1 MKRIALT
8 GNVILPDEVL
18 AGGVVLVDGENIAGV
33 YYNESGLPENDIEY
47 RRYDDAWIAPGLIDV
62 HLHGA
67 LGHEVMDA
75 DIEGLRKMARHQAFC
90 GVTGFLPATLTGPID
105 AVCRAVGSVKTAA
118 ALPLD
123 SEVLGVHLEG
133 PFVSVKRKGAQ
144 DPKYIKDA
152 NRGDLDRLYEAA
164 AGLKTLITVAPEVG
178 ENLSFIAEMV
188 EHGFVVSMG
197 HSDETWEQGLRAVKA
212 GVTHAT
218 HLFNAWREYQHRE
231 PGGIGAAMDS
241 NEVYAELIADGI
253 HVHPSFLRLAI
264 ARKGKDRICLITDSL
279 GVSGLPDGTYKW
291 GDLEIVL
298 KGREVRLSDSGVLAG
313 SILQLNQG
321 VRNVIDW
328 TGAEVWEVVNM
339 ASLNPARNLGID
351 DRVGSIAAGKL
362 ANIAILDKEFGV
374 IDTWLRG
381 RSVLGAKPHP

>member
-18 AGGVVLVDGENIAGV
+18 PGGVVLLEGENIAGV
-33 YYNESGLPENDIEY
+33 FYNESGLPENDIEY
-47 RRYDDAWIAPGLIDV
+47 RRYGDAWISPGLIDV

-75 DIEGLRKMARHQAFC
+75 DVDGLREIARHQALC
-90 GVTGFLPATLTGPID
+90 GVTGFFPATLTGPTD
-105 AVCRAVGSVKTAA
+105 AVCRAVDSVKKAA
-118 ALPLD
+118 ALSLD
-123 SEVLGVHLEG
+123 SEVLGIHLEG
-133 PFVSVKRKGAQ
+133 PFVSMKRKGAQ
-144 DPKYIKDA
+144 DPKYIRDI
-152 NRGDLDRLYEAA
+152 NRSDLDRLYEAT
-164 AGLKTLITVAPEVG
+164 AGLRTLITVAPEVG
-178 ENLSFIAEMV
+178 DNLSFIPEMV

-212 GVTHAT
+212 GVSHAT
-218 HLFNAWREYQHRE
+218 HLFNAWREFQHRE

-241 NEVYAELIADGI
+241 NEVYAELISDGI

-291 GDLEIVL
+291 GELEIVL

-313 SILQLNQG
+313 SILHLNQG
-321 VRNVIDW
+321 VRNIIEW

-339 ASLNPARNLGID
+339 ASLNPARNLGLD

-362 ANIAILDKEFGV
+362 ANIAVLDKEFGV

-381 RSVLGAKPHP
+381 RSVLGAKARP

>member
-8 GNVILPDEVL
+8 GNIILPDEVL
-18 AGGVVLVDGENIAGV
+18 SGGVVLIEGESIAGV

-47 RRYDDAWIAPGLIDV
+47 RRYGDAWIAPGLIDV

-67 LGHEVMDA
+67 LGREVMDA
-75 DIEGLRKMARHQAFC
+75 DVDGLREMARHQALC
-90 GVTGFLPATLTGPID
+90 GITGFVPATLTGPID
-105 AVCRAVGSVKTAA
+105 AVCRAVDSVRKAA

-123 SEVLGVHLEG
+123 AEVLGVHLEG
-133 PFVSVKRKGAQ
+133 PFVSMKRKGAQ
-144 DPKYIKDA
+144 DPKYIKDI
-152 NRGDLDRLYEAA
+152 NRGDLDRLYEAT

-178 ENLSFIAEMV
+178 GNMSFIPEMV
-188 EHGFVVSMG
+188 EHGYVVSMG
-197 HSDETWEQGLRAVKA
+197 HSDETWEQGLLAVKA

-218 HLFNAWREYQHRE
+218 HLFNAWREFQHRE

-241 NEVYAELIADGI
+241 NEVYAELISDGI
-253 HVHPSFLRLAI
+253 HVHPSFLRLAV

-291 GDLEIVL
+291 GELEIVL

-313 SILQLNQG
+313 SILHLNQG
-321 VRNVIDW
+321 VRNIIEW

-339 ASLNPARNLGID
+339 ASLNPARNLGLD

-362 ANIAILDKEFGV
+362 ANIAVLDREFGV

-381 RSVLGAKPHP
+381 RPVLGAKPHP

>member
-18 AGGVVLVDGENIAGV
+18 SGGVVLVDGESIAGV
-33 YYNESGLPENDIEY
+33 YYNESGLPENDIDY
-47 RRYDDAWIAPGLIDV
+47 RRYGDAWISPGLIDV

-75 DIEGLRKMARHQAFC
+75 DVDGLRDVARHQALC

-105 AVCRAVGSVKTAA
+105 AICRAVDSVKRAA

-133 PFVSVKRKGAQ
+133 PFVSMKRKGAQ
-144 DPKYIKDA
+144 DPKYIKDI

-178 ENLSFIAEMV
+178 ENMSFIPEMV
-188 EHGFVVSMG
+188 GRGFVVSMG
-197 HSDETWEQGLRAVKA
+197 HTDETWEEGLRAVKA
-212 GVTHAT
+212 GVSHAT
-218 HLFNAWREYQHRE
+218 HLFNAWREFQHRE
-231 PGGIGAAMDS
+231 PGGIGAVLDS
-241 NEVYAELIADGI
+241 NEVYAELIPDGV
-253 HVHPSFLRLAI
+253 HVHPSFLRLAV
-264 ARKGKDRICLITDSL
+264 ARKGKDRICLVTDSL

-291 GDLEIVL
+291 GELEIVL
-298 KGREVRLSDSGVLAG
+298 NGREVRLADSGVLAG
-313 SILQLNQG
+313 SILRLNQA
-321 VRNVIDW
+321 VRSVIEW

-339 ASLNPARNLGID
+339 ASLNPARNLCLD
-351 DRVGSIAAGKL
+351 DRVGSLAAGKL
-362 ANIAILDKEFGV
+362 ANIAVFDKEFGV

-381 RSVLGAKPHP
+381 RSLLGAKSHP

>member
-18 AGGVVLVDGENIAGV
+18 SGGVVLIEGEDIAGV

-47 RRYDDAWIAPGLIDV
+47 RRYGDAWISPGLIDV

-75 DIEGLRKMARHQAFC
+75 DVAGLRDVARHQALC

-105 AVCRAVGSVKTAA
+105 AVCRTVDSVKRAA
-118 ALPLD
+118 ALRLD

-133 PFVSVKRKGAQ
+133 PFVSMKRKGAQ
-144 DPKYIKDA
+144 NPKYIKEI
-152 NRGDLDRLYEAA
+152 NRGDLDRLYEVT

-178 ENLSFIAEMV
+178 ENMSFIPEMV
-188 EHGFVVSMG
+188 ENGFIVSMG

-212 GVTHAT
+212 GVSHAT
-218 HLFNAWREYQHRE
+218 HLFNAWREFQHRE
-231 PGGIGAAMDS
+231 PGGIGAVMDS

-253 HVHPSFLRLAI
+253 HVHPSFLRLAV

-279 GVSGLPDGTYKW
+279 GVSGLPDGTYRW
-291 GDLEIVL
+291 VELEIVL

-313 SILQLNQG
+313 SILHLNQG
-321 VRNVIDW
+321 VRNVIEW

-339 ASLNPARNLGID
+339 ASLNPARNLGLD
-351 DRVGSIAAGKL
+351 DRVGSLAAGKL
-362 ANIAILDKEFGV
+362 ANIAVLDKEFGV

-381 RSVLGAKPHP
+381 RSVLGVRPHP

>member
-18 AGGVVLVDGENIAGV
+18 SGGVVLIDGENIAGV

-47 RRYDDAWIAPGLIDV
+47 RRYEDAWIAPGLIDV

-75 DIEGLRKMARHQAFC
+75 DVEGLREVARHQALC
-90 GVTGFLPATLTGPID
+90 GVTGFFPATLTGPID
-105 AVCRAVGSVKTAA
+105 AVCRAVDSVKSAA
-118 ALPLD
+118 ALSLD

-133 PFVSVKRKGAQ
+133 PFVSMKRKGAQ
-144 DPKYIKDA
+144 DPKYIRDV
-152 NRGDLDRLYEAA
+152 NRGDLDRLYEAT
-164 AGLKTLITVAPEVG
+164 AGIKTLITVAPEVG
-178 ENLSFIAEMV
+178 ENLSFIPEMV
-188 EHGFVVSMG
+188 EHGFIVSMG

-241 NEVYAELIADGI
+241 NEVYAELISDGV

-291 GDLEIVL
+291 GELEIVL

-313 SILQLNQG
+313 SVLHLNQG
-321 VRNVIDW
+321 VLNVIGW
-328 TGAEVWEVVNM
+328 SGAEVWEVVNM

-362 ANIAILDKEFGV
+362 ANIAVLDKDFGV